1 MKTVLMTLTAAL
13 FAASTAM
20 PAPAGAAVEDATHA
34 RLPGTD
40 RVIHSARIDL
50 PGPIPFRLKPPG
62 AESGL
67 ISAHLVAAPAAKG
80 RAKGAPETYQ
90 YTVLA
95 VRDAATEGP
104 IALTLI
110 HPETEETVA
119 VRWDPETAR
128 QAPQTVIPAF
138 RRARIEA
145 WWPYAAASSSPALRV
160 WMDDQGAGVPAA
172 TSPRRARGRVTSAF
186 GMLGGQ
192 AAVEE
197 TLQLQVLAPDPARK
211 TATPSARSI
220 PVSDLGGVEVEAHPF
235 DRMLGESAGGSL
247 DLARVIPPDR
257 FLVHVAEPSALMP
270 FLDDGAK
277 FISSLGAQLTGNA
290 IEYDLTDR
298 YLVRLGLSRS
308 WLEMLLKSGAVSEL
322 AVMAPD
328 LFFIDG
334 TALTVVSRMAQ
345 PEVMTRLLG
354 LVGVTGPLTTETVAH
369 RLPDGRTVH
378 WAVRGDLVFLSTDA
392 DELAA
397 SVALH
402 ERGGEGSL
410 GDSPELRY
418 MLTQLPVTDST
429 RIFAYLSDPF
439 IRRLTGPTVKIGQLR
454 RTVAAAEMVRITAA
468 GLLARADG
476 VARPDLERLIAL
488 GYLPERYADGGYR
501 INDDGVV
508 VSETFG
514 TLAEMTPLS
523 RIPVEN
529 ATPAEADAYRGYL
542 DAYQRYWRQYFDPIA
557 VRLSDTPDGGLEM
570 ETFILPLID
579 NSIYRSLREGLDA
592 TETGPPLSVPE
603 LSPEPVLLLSAN
615 LQDKVWRGMAMEVLN
630 EFLGRHTPLG
640 PSILADLVSVV
651 HLAIHDADP
660 VIALGSGDVLGAFGG
675 RSLGRG
681 SEMLMAPV
689 LLSILTRP
697 CTLILETRD
706 PDRTLALLR
715 DATGSP
721 LTRLRS
727 GAWIGR
733 PDFYRID
740 GEDAFILTLDVMGV
754 MKLRYGIEVDG
765 RYVLIR
771 NIPWSADGR
780 VTGTLEAGANGA
792 RLSVRPGACR
802 RQLPALRTAAGEG
815 TRRAVMDNLGH
826 LYPIAAAG
834 MAGAGDLAA
843 AHARLFGFLPVH
855 PGPGEFRRE
864 AGELFSTAYGSVTRQ
879 RQPSA
884 PDPDAALLSEV
895 EALTLEMQFEAD
907 GLRTRLRWRR

>member
-1 MKTVLMTLTAAL
+1 MKTMLMTLTAAL
-13 FAASTAM
+13 FAASTA
-20 PAPAGAAVEDATHA
+20 AATVDNATHA

-50 PGPIPFRLKPPG
+50 PGPTPFRLKTPDP
-62 AESGL
+62 ESGVL
-67 ISAHLVAAPAAKG
+67 TAHLLVAPAARGKSK
-80 RAKGAPETYQ
+80 RAPATIR

-95 VRDAATEGP
+95 VRDAATKGP

-110 HPETEETVA
+110 HPETEATVA

-128 QAPQTVIPAF
+128 RSPETVIPAF
-138 RRARIEA
+138 RRARIA
-145 WWPYAAASSSPALRV
+145 DWWPYAAASSSPALRV
-160 WMDDQGAGVPAA
+160 WMDEQGAGALAVGA
-172 TSPRRARGRVTSAF
+172 PRRGRGRVTSAF

-197 TLQLQVLAPDPARK
+197 TLQLQVLAPDQRPAE
-211 TATPSARSI
+211 PPSI
-220 PVSDLGGVEVEAHPF
+220 PISDLGGVEVASHPF
-235 DRMLGESAGGSL
+235 DQMLGGAAGGRI
-247 DLARVIPPDR
+247 DLARVAPPDR
-257 FLVHVAEPSALMP
+257 FFVHVARPDALMP
-270 FLDDGAK
+270 FLDEGAR
-277 FISSLGAQLTGNA
+277 FISSLGSRLTGNA

-298 YLVRLGLSRS
+298 YLARLGLSRP
-308 WLEMLLKSGAVSEL
+308 WIEKLLKSGAVSEL

-345 PEVMTRLLG
+345 PEIMTRLLG
-354 LVGVTGPLTTETVAH
+354 VIGVTGPLTTETVV
-369 RLPDGRTVH
+369 RRFPDGRTVH

-418 MLTQLPVTDST
+418 MLTQLPVTDTT

-439 IRRLTGPTVKIGQLR
+439 IRRLTGPTVKLGQLR
-454 RTVAAAEMVRITAA
+454 RTVAAAEMVRVTSA

-476 VARPDLERLIAL
+476 VDRPDLDRLVTL
-488 GYLPERYADGGYR
+488 GYLPEGYKDGGYR
-501 INDDGVV
+501 ITDDGAV

-514 TLAEMTPLS
+514 TLSELTPIS
-523 RIPVEN
+523 RIPVEM

-542 DAYQRYWRQYFDPIA
+542 EAYQRYWRQYFDPIA
-557 VRLSDTPDGGLEM
+557 VRLSDTPDGGLEL

-592 TETGPPLSVPE
+592 TETGPPLAVPK

-615 LQDKVWRGMAMEVLN
+615 FQDTVWQGMAMGVLN
-630 EFLGRHTPLG
+630 DLLGRHTPLG

-651 HLAIHDADP
+651 HLAVHDADP
-660 VIALGSGDVLGAFGG
+660 VIALGSGDILGAFGG
-675 RSLGRG
+675 NAALGRG

-715 DATGSP
+715 DATGPP
-721 LTRLRS
+721 LNRPRG
-727 GAWIGR
+727 GAFIGR

-740 GEDAFILTLDVMGV
+740 GEDAFILTLDVMGL

-765 RYVLIR
+765 RYILIR
-771 NIPWSADGR
+771 NIPWAADGR
-780 VTGTLEAGANGA
+780 VAGTVEAGANGA

-802 RQLPALRTAAGEG
+802 RQLSALRTAAGEG
-815 TRRAVMDNLGH
+815 ARRAALDNLGH
-826 LYPIAAAG
+826 LYPIAVAG
-834 MAGAGDLAA
+834 VAETGDLGA
-843 AHARLFGFLPVH
+843 AHARLFGFRPVH
-855 PGPGEFRRE
+855 PGPGEFRWE
-864 AGELFSTAYGSVTRQ
+864 AGELVSTAYGSVTRQ

-884 PDPDAALLSEV
+884 PDPEAALLSDL
-895 EALTLEMQFEAD
+895 EALTLEMQFESD
-907 GLRTRLRWRR
+907 GLRTRLFWRR

>member
-13 FAASTAM
+13 FAASTAT
-20 PAPAGAAVEDATHA
+20 PALPAAATVDDALYA

-40 RVIHSARIDL
+40 RVVHSARIDL
-50 PGPIPFRLKPPG
+50 PGPIPFRLKTPDP
-62 AESGL
+62 ASGL
-67 ISAHLVAAPAAKG
+67 VSAHLLVAPAARGKS
-80 RAKGAPETYQ
+80 KGAPTTIR

-128 QAPQTVIPAF
+128 EAPETVIPAF
-138 RRARIEA
+138 RRARVEA
-145 WWPYAAASSSPALRV
+145 WWPYAAASSSPVLRV
-160 WMDDQGAGVPAA
+160 WLDSRGDGWPAA
-172 TSPRRARGRVTSAF
+172 RSPRRGRGRVTSAF

-197 TLQLQVLAPDPARK
+197 TLQMQVLAPDRR
-211 TATPSARSI
+211 TATPSAGSI
-220 PVSDLGGVEVEAHPF
+220 PVSDLGGVEVASHPF
-235 DRMLGESAGGSL
+235 DRMLGEADGGRL
-247 DLARVIPPDR
+247 DLARVVPPDR
-257 FLVHVAEPSALMP
+257 FFVHVARPDALMP
-270 FLDDGAK
+270 FLDEGAR
-277 FISSLGAQLTGNA
+277 FISSLGGRLTGNA
-290 IEYDLTDR
+290 IQYDLTDR
-298 YLVRLGLSRS
+298 YLARLGLSRP
-308 WLEMLLKSGAVSEL
+308 WIEKLLKSGAISEL

-334 TALTVVSRMAQ
+334 TELTVVSRMAQ
-345 PEVMTRLLG
+345 PEIMTRLLG
-354 LVGVTGPLTTETVAH
+354 VIGVTGPLTTETVVR

-378 WAVRGDLVFLSTDA
+378 WAVRGDLIFLSTDA

-397 SVALH
+397 SAALH

-410 GDSPELRY
+410 GDSTELRY

-439 IRRLTGPTVKIGQLR
+439 IRRLTGPTVKLGQLR
-454 RTVAAAEMVRITAA
+454 RTVAAAEMAQVTAA
-468 GLLARADG
+468 GLLALADG
-476 VARPDLERLIAL
+476 VDRPDLDRLVAL
-488 GYLPERYADGGYR
+488 GYLPERYKDGGYQ
-501 INDDGVV
+501 IGEDGAA
-508 VSETFG
+508 VSETYG
-514 TLAEMTPLS
+514 TLSEMTPLS
-523 RIPVEN
+523 RTPVEM

-542 DAYQRYWRQYFDPIA
+542 EAYQRYWRQYFDPIA
-557 VRLSDTPDGGLEM
+557 VRLSDTPDGGLEL

-579 NSIYRSLREGLDA
+579 NSIYRSLREGMDA
-592 TETGPPLSVPE
+592 AETGPSLKVPE

-615 LQDKVWRGMAMEVLN
+615 LQDKVWQGMAMGVLN
-630 EFLGRHTPLG
+630 DLLGRHTPLG
-640 PSILADLVSVV
+640 PSILTDLVSVV

-660 VIALGSGDVLGAFGG
+660 VIALGSGDILGAFGG
-675 RSLGRG
+675 SALGRG

-697 CTLILETRD
+697 STLILETRD

-715 DATGSP
+715 DATGP
-721 LTRLRS
+721 PWTRPHG
-727 GAWIGR
+727 GAFIGR

-740 GEDAFILTLDVMGV
+740 GEDAFILTLDVMGL

-765 RYVLIR
+765 RYILIR
-771 NIPWSADGR
+771 NIPWAADDR
-780 VTGTLEAGANGA
+780 VTGTVEAGANGA
-792 RLSVRPGACR
+792 RLTVRPGACR
-802 RQLPALRTAAGEG
+802 RQLAALRTAAGEAA
-815 TRRAVMDNLGH
+815 RQAAMDNIGH
-826 LYPIAAAG
+826 LYPIAVSG
-834 MAGAGDLAA
+834 MAENGDLTA
-843 AHARLFGFLPVH
+843 AHARLFGFRPVH
-855 PGPGEFRRE
+855 PGPGEYRWE
-864 AGELFSTAYGSVTRQ
+864 SGELVSTAYGSVTRQ

-884 PDPDAALLSEV
+884 PDPDAALLSEI